1 MQKNYRCPRCHAT
14 LEYDPEIGKMRC
26 KYCGS
31 VYAVPKSE
39 EVSDAKNQEELTKTQ
54 VQGDAQAYAREEQ
67 QAKKE
72 REATE
77 KRKEARQ
84 HARIKMQILHC
95 NSCGAE
101 LAVNEV
107 EASSFCAYCGQAT
120 VVLDRV
126 EEYLEPDYIIPF
138 SVTKEKA
145 EANIRE
151 RIKNGYYI
159 PKAIKNFEVENLRGI
174 YIPFWLCD
182 IYYGDEKYYKYTQ
195 KYGKSYAY
203 KYAHRIAEMQ
213 FKKLTQDASKQ
224 LNDDTTARL
233 EPYDMGGLCRF
244 EPMYLSG
251 FYADRFDVG
260 TEDSEEV
267 VLRRAKKLFDKAVEQ
282 DVDRRNK
289 RLTYANPVYKVIKT
303 DYALLPAWFLTF
315 RIDDQPYTILV
326 NGQTGK
332 TVGAVPCVKGKA
344 ITVFSI
350 LSILFSAL
358 MIPWTSFLSGSMFL
372 AIHTEGA
379 MLWIMGLWVML
390 GIVGGVAWVKGLKK
404 LSDFRDSIGLTCSGA
419 TRSFVNERQEK

>member
-39 EVSDAKNQEELTKTQ
+39 EAPDAKNQEEQTKTQ

-72 REATE
+72 REAAE

-138 SVTKEKA
+138 SVTREKA

-159 PKAIKNFEVENLRGI
+159 PKAIKNFEVEN
-174 YIPFWLCD
+174 
-182 IYYGDEKYYKYTQ
+182 
-195 KYGKSYAY
+195 
-203 KYAHRIAEMQ
+203 
-213 FKKLTQDASKQ
+213 
-224 LNDDTTARL
+224 
-233 EPYDMGGLCRF
+233 
-244 EPMYLSG
+244 
-251 FYADRFDVG
+251 
-260 TEDSEEV
+260 
-267 VLRRAKKLFDKAVEQ
+267 
-282 DVDRRNK
+282 
-289 RLTYANPVYKVIKT
+289 
-303 DYALLPAWFLTF
+303 
-315 RIDDQPYTILV
+315 
-326 NGQTGK
+326 
-332 TVGAVPCVKGKA
+332 
-344 ITVFSI
+344 
-350 LSILFSAL
+350 
-358 MIPWTSFLSGSMFL
+358 
-372 AIHTEGA
+372 
-379 MLWIMGLWVML
+379 
-390 GIVGGVAWVKGLKK
+390 
-404 LSDFRDSIGLTCSGA
+404 
-419 TRSFVNERQEK
+419 QESV